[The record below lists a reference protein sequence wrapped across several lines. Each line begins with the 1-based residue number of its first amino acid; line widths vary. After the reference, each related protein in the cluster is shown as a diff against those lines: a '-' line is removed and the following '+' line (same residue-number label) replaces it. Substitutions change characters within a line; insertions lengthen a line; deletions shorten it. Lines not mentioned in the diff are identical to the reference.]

1 MNEIL
6 INNSSDLDN
15 ISVNVIKE
23 LDIISNNVSD
33 LITKV
38 ERISDDKAFI
48 TKTKTTNTS
57 DVKEMNSTIKD
68 FKSKVD
74 ELVFGEINA
83 RIAEI
88 NADSTKLTSLC
99 KNKVEEIDNSRKDKY
114 KNEAIDIIKNNCN
127 LFEIDYNDKVIELIM
142 HKTGINFNIL
152 SNKAKDIEEGIP
164 KVFLDIKEDLDMF
177 SIDFEEYLSY
187 DLNSKKYAAHLSD
200 LSKETSNNQPKEV
213 DKVEARAVLNVKPE
227 GKRDTVLETLSK
239 DLTKTYSK
247 ISKLDINKQVVIDI
261 SLEIIKDV
269 L

>member
-83 RIAEI
+83 
-88 NADSTKLTSLC
+88 DSTKLTSLC

-164 KVFLDIKEDLDMF
+164 KVFLEIKEDLDMF

-227 GKRDTVLETLSK
+227 GKRHTVLETLSK
-239 DLTKTYSK
+239 DLTKAYSK
-247 ISKLDINKQVVIDI
+247 ISNLDINKQVVIDI